1 MKLKVV
7 YNDNC
12 ENLIS
17 NLKEFIKDYPL
28 IELEIFHENI
38 LKERKK
44 AFGLKSE
51 WGTRLSPFAILI
63 DNENPIKAFY
73 SDVNEC
79 TIDNISKVL
88 KSFIPYESAS
98 N

>member
-1 MKLKVV
+1 MILKIAYDDNSEKLITELKNVLEKFPLV
-7 YNDNC
+7 
-12 ENLIS
+12 NL
-17 NLKEFIKDYPL
+17 ET
-28 IELEIFHENI
+28 FHENI

-44 AFGLKSE
+44 AFSLKSE

-63 DNENPIKAFY
+63 DNEKPIKAFY

-79 TIDNISKVL
+79 TIDNISKIL
-88 KSFIPYESAS
+88 KSFIPYESTS